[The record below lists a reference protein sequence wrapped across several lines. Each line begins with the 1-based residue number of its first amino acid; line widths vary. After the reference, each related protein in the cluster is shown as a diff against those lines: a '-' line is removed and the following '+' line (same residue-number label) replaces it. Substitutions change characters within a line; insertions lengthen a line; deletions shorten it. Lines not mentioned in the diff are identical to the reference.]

1 MTELPNNPIPRHRRT
16 GWRAVAGLAGFV
28 LLCLAVSAIGG
39 WFTAQS
45 VDGWYQTLAKPPFNP
60 PDGVFAPVWIALYIS
75 MGIAAWLVWRRAGFT
90 GARRALG
97 LFLIQLALNLLW
109 TIFFFGL
116 KAPGLALIEILL
128 LLAAIAGTIRAFA
141 PIDRTA
147 AWLLVPYLA
156 WVAFAALLNGAIWWL
171 NRI

>member
-1 MTELPNNPIPRHRRT
+1 MMEFSNNPVPVARKT
-16 GWRAVAGLAGFV
+16 GWRSIAALAGFV
-28 LLCLAVSAIGG
+28 LLCLAVSAVGG

-45 VDGWYQTLAKPPFNP
+45 VDDWYQTLAKPPFNP
-60 PDGVFAPVWIALYIS
+60 PDGVFAPVWIALYVT
-75 MGIAAWLVWRRAGFT
+75 MGVAAWLVWRRAGFA

-109 TIFFFGL
+109 TILFFGL
-116 KAPGLALIEILL
+116 KAPGLGLIEILF

-141 PIDRTA
+141 AIDRIT

-156 WVAFAALLNGAIWWL
+156 WVAFATLLNGAIWWL
-171 NRI
+171 N